1 MILSTHHCDKI
12 YQKKKGGD
20 DFNFVKKN
28 KKNYK
33 ESALE
38 IY

>member
-20 DFNFVKKN
+20 DFNYVKKKN
-28 KKNYK
+28 KITKRVH
-33 ESALE
+33 
-38 IY
+38 

>member
-20 DFNFVKKN
+20 DFNYVKK
-28 KKNYK
+28 KKK
-33 ESALE
+33 KIAKRVH
-38 IY
+38 